1 MQTTLTTL
9 RKRLSERP
17 GKEVVMMLAHEA
29 TTDATLLESLYAL
42 LYDDCKPLRW
52 RAAWVLEKVSEKE
65 PSLLYAE
72 RTKMTEL
79 AMRTDISDGER
90 RLLLSIC
97 YHMPDVE
104 EWDVRFY
111 NFLLD
116 TMTSLQSSAGVQA
129 LAMKL
134 AERMSRADD
143 FLHEEFLCI
152 VRNMEVEYYSPGVR
166 AAIRNCLK
174 TKKEKSVGSSEGR
187 NH

>member
-1 MQTTLTTL
+1 MQATSATL
-9 RKRLSERP
+9 RKSLSGRP
-17 GKEVVMMLAHEA
+17 DKESTLALAHEA
-29 TTDATLLESLYAL
+29 TTDANLLGALCAL
-42 LYDDCKPLRW
+42 LYDDCEKLRW

-72 RTKMTEL
+72 RTKLTEL
-79 AMRTDISDGER
+79 AMRTDVSEGVR

-97 YHMPDVE
+97 YHMPDAE
-104 EWDVRFY
+104 EWDGRFY

-116 TMTSLQSSAGVQA
+116 TMVSPHSSDGVQA

-134 AERMSRADD
+134 AGRMSHADN

-166 AAIRNCLK
+166 AAMRNCLK
-174 TKKEKSVGSSEGR
+174 MKKEKADRCKEGR
-187 NH
+187 RH